1 MSLIV
6 PELRRTYDRI
16 HVIAPTE
23 AQLCGLAEE
32 WATDLVTSFGQGTRL
47 EAQNLR
53 LPEGPIRT
61 WMAFDLGRR
70 GQYDMR
76 VLMTGLSLED
86 EPPRRNFLEA
96 SEGLFLWLPPDTAS
110 FDAWLSTKIP
120 EPVRQNPVVVTGLS
134 GLKDPSLRTQAHLLW
149 LQRNFDKLLFLEKPE
164 NFLREGLEW
173 ILSF

>member
-16 HVIAPTE
+16 HIIAPTE
-23 AQLCGLAEE
+23 AQVCGLAEDL
-32 WATDLVTSFGQGTRL
+32 ATDLVASFGQGTPL

-53 LPEGPIRT
+53 LPTGALRT

-76 VLMTGLSLED
+76 VLLAGFSLEN
-86 EPPRRNFLEA
+86 PPPSRNFLEA
-96 SEGLFLWLPPDTAS
+96 SEGLFFVLPPDTAS
-110 FDAWLSTKIP
+110 FDAWLSLKIP
-120 EPVRQNPVVVTGLS
+120 EPVRQNPCVVAGLQGS
-134 GLKDPSLRTQAHLLW
+134 KDPSLRTQAHMLW
-149 LQRNFDKLLFLEKPE
+149 LQRNFDKLLFLDKPQ
-164 NFLREGLEW
+164 NFLREGMEW